1 MSEETVNYSKHV
13 RLVKR
18 TDMIDGKV
26 TYWVEKNGVR
36 VDGTITEN
44 ITTADFLFEEIVNK
58 GSFIEETIKEVR
70 L

>member
-18 TDMIDGKV
+18 TDTIDGKV
-26 TYWVEKNGVR
+26 TYWIEKNGVR

-44 ITTADFLFEEIVNK
+44 ITTADFLFDEIVNK
-58 GSFIEETIKEVR
+58 GSFTEETIKEVR